1 MREEIIDSNEAGQRL
16 DKYLKKYL
24 HAAQGSFIYKMLR
37 KKNITLNKKK
47 ANGTEKLNMGDRIVF
62 FLSDE
67 TLIKFHGTYETITH
81 TQEAANYEK
90 AYYLL
95 KKRFQIIYEDEN
107 ILLIN
112 KSAGVLSQ
120 KAKETDVS
128 LNEAMIG
135 YLFTT
140 NVIDTKKLQTFRPSV
155 CNRLDRNTS
164 GLVICGKSLLGLQ
177 TMSTLL
183 RERTMHKYYH
193 CIVDGVMTTE
203 SHLTGYI
210 SKNEITNKVTI
221 YQEKMPDST
230 PIITNYKPLKNNNK
244 VTLLEVELVTG
255 KTHQIRAHL
264 ASIGYPIIGDYKY
277 GRKGIN
283 DIYKEKF
290 LVEHQLLHAYRIEFP
305 ELKAACCNLSNQVFY
320 ADSPIVFQK
329 IMEER
334 R

>member
-1 MREEIIDSNEAGQRL
+1 MREEIIASNEAGQRL

-24 HAAQGSFIYKMLR
+24 HAAPGSFIYKMLR

-47 ANGTEKLNMGDRIVF
+47 ADGTEKLGIGDRIVF

-67 TLIKFHGTYETITH
+67 TLTKFHGTYENLAH
-81 TQEAANYEK
+81 TQEADNYEK

-95 KKRFQIIYEDEN
+95 KNRFAIIYEDEN

-120 KAKETDVS
+120 KAKETDIS
-128 LNEAMIG
+128 LNEALIG
-135 YLFTT
+135 YLLIA
-140 NVIDTKKLQTFRPSV
+140 NAIDIKILQTFKPSV

-164 GLVICGKSLLGLQ
+164 GLIICGKSLSGLQ

-221 YQEKMPDST
+221 YQEKMPDSE
-230 PIITNYKPLKNNNK
+230 PIITNYKPLENNNK

-264 ASIGYPIIGDYKY
+264 ASIGYPIVGDYKY

-290 LVEHQLLHAYRIEFP
+290 LVKHQLLHAYRIEFP
-305 ELKAACCNLSNQVFY
+305 EIKDVCCNLSNQVFY
-320 ADSPIVFQK
+320 ADQPVIFQK
-329 IMEER
+329 IMEDCK
-334 R
+334 